1 MKKKIAIFICALL
14 ILCIGTGVI
23 DYTRVHRFEKPW
35 FCIISN
41 GYDDGGSGTY
51 IGLGYSFDIEG
62 NFMPGDELPG
72 VTKYN
77 MRILGINVEN
87 GVRVRD

>member
-1 MKKKIAIFICALL
+1 MKKKIITLICVLL
-14 ILCIGTGVI
+14 ILCIGTGLI
-23 DYTRVHRFEKPW
+23 DYTRVHKFEKPW

-62 NFMPGDELPG
+62 NFMPEDELPG
-72 VTKYN
+72 VTRFN
-77 MRILGINVEN
+77 MRILGISVAN
-87 GVRVRD
+87 GVRD

>member
-1 MKKKIAIFICALL
+1 MKKKIIAFMCALL

-23 DYTRVHRFEKPW
+23 DYTRVHKFEKPW

-41 GYDDGGSGTY
+41 GCDDGGSGTY

-62 NFMPGDELPG
+62 NFMPEDELPG
-72 VTKYN
+72 VTKFN
-77 MRILGINVEN
+77 MRILGINAAN
-87 GVRVRD
+87 GVRD

>member
-1 MKKKIAIFICALL
+1 MKKKIVIFICALL

-23 DYTRVHRFEKPW
+23 DYMRVHKFEKPL

-62 NFMPGDELPG
+62 NFMPEDEFSG
-72 VTKYN
+72 ITKFN
-77 MRILGINVEN
+77 MRILGINAAT
-87 GVRVRD
+87 GVRE

>member
-1 MKKKIAIFICALL
+1 MKKKIALFLCILL
-14 ILCIGTGVI
+14 ILWIGAGTI
-23 DYTRVHRFEKPW
+23 DYSRVHGFEKPI
-35 FCIISN
+35 FCFLTN

-62 NFMPGDELPG
+62 NFMPEDELQG

-77 MRILGINVEN
+77 IKIFGMTIAG
-87 GVRVRD
+87 GVRD

>member
-1 MKKKIAIFICALL
+1 MKKKIVIFICALL
-14 ILCIGTGVI
+14 ILCIGTSVI
-23 DYTRVHRFEKPW
+23 DYMRVHKFEKPL

-62 NFMPGDELPG
+62 NFMPEDELPG
-72 VTKYN
+72 ITKFN
-77 MRILGINVEN
+77 MRILGINVAN
-87 GVRVRD
+87 GVRE